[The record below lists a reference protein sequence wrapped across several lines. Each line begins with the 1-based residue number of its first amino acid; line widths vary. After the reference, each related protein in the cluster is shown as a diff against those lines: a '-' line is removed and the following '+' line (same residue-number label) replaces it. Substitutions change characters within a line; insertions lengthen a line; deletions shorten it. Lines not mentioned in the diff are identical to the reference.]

1 VRHHEGAK
9 AEGRS
14 VRVLIVDDDA
24 ALAVMLTEHLAPE
37 GFELKAVQQGRAGVA
52 AALSDQYDAVLLDI
66 MLPGISGIEVLREIR
81 QQSQVPVIM
90 LTAKGD
96 DVDRV
101 VGLEMGADDYISK
114 PFYARELVARLKAVL
129 RRTAPK
135 EPLAVRK
142 AVSFGD
148 LIVTPSSRQ
157 AVWRGVPLDLTATE
171 FNLLELLMRS
181 PGELAT
187 KDLLTEKAL
196 GRRRASYDRSVDVHI
211 GNMRRKLAAVTNGQV
226 EIQTL
231 RGLGYTLGAPA

>member
-1 VRHHEGAK
+1 
-9 AEGRS
+9 
-14 VRVLIVDDDA
+14 VDDDA

-37 GFELKAVQQGRAGVA
+37 GFELKAVQQGREGVA
-52 AALSDQYDAVLLDI
+52 AALSGQYDAVLLDI
-66 MLPGISGIEVLREIR
+66 MLPGISGIEVLRQIR
-81 QQSQVPVIM
+81 QQSQLPVIM

-142 AVSFGD
+142 AVTFGD
-148 LIVTPSSRQ
+148 LIVTPSTRQ
-157 AVWRGVPLDLTATE
+157 AVWRGVTLDLTATE
-171 FNLLELLMRS
+171 FNLLELLLRS
-181 PGELAT
+181 PGELVT

-211 GNMRRKLAAVTNGQV
+211 GNLRRKLAAATDGQV
-226 EIQTL
+226 EIHTV
-231 RGLGYTLGAPA
+231 RGLGYTLGTPA